1 MCQPAILYQIWPVY
15 AIFQLLQSK
24 LFISAIFSL
33 LGIYFLPVQA
43 IFSQN
48 KRLPFGSLGKHG
60 SKLTLEHIAV
70 FLIEFVHTTGA
81 IHDLLF
87 TSVERVALGA
97 NFNVEFGF
105 AHGRFSDKFVA
116 ARAGNID
123 FVVVGMNLRFHD
135 FSFKKRV

>member
-48 KRLPFGSLGKHG
+48 KRLPFGSLGE
-60 SKLTLEHIAV
+60 TRQQI
-70 FLIEFVHTTGA
+70 
-81 IHDLLF
+81 
-87 TSVERVALGA
+87 SV
-97 NFNVEFGF
+97 
-105 AHGRFSDKFVA
+105 
-116 ARAGNID
+116 
-123 FVVVGMNLRFHD
+123 
-135 FSFKKRV
+135 